1 MLSLVSA
8 CFSICFVDTPYM
20 NLVGLYFFLL
30 PLSIHHKY
38 LYYVN
43 VGSVWE
49 HGQSMVKRQVAFMLV
64 TVMMQQSKTALYEL
78 YTLLLP
84 LADNRYVKSIS
95 ERILCLS

>member
-1 MLSLVSA
+1 MLILFLHVSVSFLVA
-8 CFSICFVDTPYM
+8 GPHM
-20 NLVGLYFFLL
+20 NLVVLYFVLL
-30 PLSIHHKY
+30 PLNIHHKY

-84 LADNRYVKSIS
+84 LPDNRYVKSIS
-95 ERILCLS
+95 ERSLCLS